1 MADLG
6 MEEPASLQVGAS
18 YVELTE
24 KKNSLFTKPP
34 PYDIFILV

>member
-24 KKNSLFTKPP
+24 KKLSFYQASTL
-34 PYDIFILV
+34 